1 MGREGPASF
10 FLAPMQLVV
19 EFLVHDPQ
27 GGEEIAKEEEEEGEA
42 THEHLGEQSGSG
54 WEPGQPFLRP
64 PQAGARLTSSPQT
77 TPQAGRRPWLPK
89 DSLGTSQDTQASFQ
103 GPGSPAKAVSPAR
116 LAVQW
121 EGDTSHLLPD
131 DNKLTLRA
139 GSPGRACRPRSHPS
153 PHPRHSLASAVW
165 HVIQRGSDFS

>member
-1 MGREGPASF
+1 METLVLGCGAMPGDRPAQGAMGGPVRVG
-10 FLAPMQLVV
+10 L
-19 EFLVHDPQ
+19 E
-27 GGEEIAKEEEEEGEA
+27 
-42 THEHLGEQSGSG
+42 
-54 WEPGQPFLRP
+54 
-64 PQAGARLTSSPQT
+64 AGARLTSSPQT

-139 GSPGRACRPRSHPS
+139 GSLGRACRPRSHPS